1 MNQDVMGLVW
11 LVVLLAF
18 NAFFVAAE
26 FAVITARRSSIEPR
40 AEGGSKAA
48 QTALFAMEHA
58 TLMLA
63 TSQLGITVCSLLILN
78 VSEPAIHHLLVGPL
92 EWTGMSTEWV
102 NVAGFA
108 ITLLLVTYL
117 HVVLGEMVPKNIA
130 FSIPDRAVLILAP
143 PLVFVA
149 RIFKPIIWFLN
160 EVANLVLRAFGVTPK
175 SEATST
181 YTFDEVAGIVEQSKR
196 EGMLT
201 DEAGTLS
208 NTFEFTSKKVGEVA
222 VPIDKI
228 YLLEMGA
235 TPHDVQRAVA
245 ERGFSRYVI
254 AREGEPVGYVH
265 LKDLIGREES
275 VYSQP
280 IPDAEVRP
288 LTSMYV
294 GTELEDALASLRRTG
309 KHLARVIGKDGETLG
324 ILFLEDVIEEL
335 VGEVRDATARR

>member
-11 LVVLLAF
+11 LVVLLAL

-40 AEGGSKAA
+40 AERGSKAA

-63 TSQLGITVCSLLILN
+63 TSQLGITVCSLIILN
-78 VSEPAIHHLLVGPL
+78 VSEPAIHHLVSGPL
-92 EWTGMSTEWV
+92 AWTGLSPEWV
-102 NVAGFA
+102 NILGFTIA
-108 ITLLLVTYL
+108 LLVVTYL

-160 EVANLVLRAFGVTPK
+160 EIANLTLRAFGVTPK

-181 YTFDEVAGIVEQSKR
+181 YTFDEVAGIVAQSKR
-196 EGMLT
+196 EGVLT

-222 VPIDKI
+222 VPIDNI
-228 YLLEMGA
+228 HLLDHDA
-235 TPHDVQRAVA
+235 TPHDLQRAVA
-245 ERGFSRYVI
+245 EYGFSRYVI
-254 AREGEPVGYVH
+254 ARDGVPVGYVH
-265 LKDLIGREES
+265 LKDLIGGDDEHYDE
-275 VYSQP
+275 P
-280 IPDAEVRP
+280 MADELIRP
-288 LTSMYV
+288 LTSLYV
-294 GTELEDALASLRRTG
+294 GTELEDALASMRRTG
-309 KHLARVIGKDGETLG
+309 KHLTRVIDKSGQTVGV
-324 ILFLEDVIEEL
+324 LFLEDVIEEL

>member
-1 MNQDVMGLVW
+1 MGIVW
-11 LVVLLAF
+11 LVVLLAC

-40 AEGGSKAA
+40 ADRGSKAA

-92 EWTGMSTEWV
+92 EWTGMSAEWV
-102 NVAGFA
+102 NIVGFA
-108 ITLLLVTYL
+108 IALIVVTYL
-117 HVVLGEMVPKNIA
+117 HVVFGEMVPKNIA
-130 FSIPDRAVLILAP
+130 FSIPDRAVLLLAP
-143 PLVFVA
+143 PLVFIA
-149 RIFKPIIWFLN
+149 RIFTPIIWFLN

-175 SEATST
+175 SEATSS

-196 EGMLT
+196 EGVLI

-208 NTFEFTSKKVGEVA
+208 NTFEFTSKKVREVA
-222 VPIDKI
+222 VPIDRI
-228 YLLEMGA
+228 QSLEVGA
-235 TPHDVQRAVA
+235 TSHDVQRAVA
-245 ERGFSRYVI
+245 EYGFSRYLVS
-254 AREGEPVGYVH
+254 RDGEPIGYVH
-265 LKDLIGREES
+265 LKDLIGREDADYDE
-275 VYSQP
+275 P
-280 IPDAEVRP
+280 IPPSDVRP
-288 LTSMYV
+288 LRSMYA

-309 KHLARVIGKDGETLG
+309 KHLARVIDKDGTTLG